1 MTRWKRIK
9 SALEWGLF
17 YGIITWLATTAITS
31 LRNFPTAG
39 VWGIILSRM
48 LMGFLLGY
56 FTLKMPWWLQ
66 GILAGIVVNAVF
78 GIFSLIPGVIKSFF
92 SGWVIGFWLMLI
104 SGMIIGVLI
113 MISLRRRPDHTVSSQ

>member
-17 YGIITWLATTAITS
+17 YGIITWLAATAITNRIS
-31 LRNFPTAG
+31 AAG
-39 VWGIILSRM
+39 VWGILLSRM

-78 GIFSLIPGVIKSFF
+78 GILSLLPGVIKSFF
-92 SGWVIGFWLMLI
+92 YGWIIGFWLMLI

-113 MISLRRRPDHTVSSQ
+113 MISLRRRPD